1 MVLFYVVAGM
11 IFGSFFLVV
20 GSRLPK
26 GESIIKPGSHCEG
39 CNHPL
44 KWYDLIPVVSY
55 ISLKGKCRYCRKKLS
70 IIYPFIEL
78 FTGLLFGLAY
88 AKYGLSYEFLAACII
103 SSILVI
109 IYVSDFR
116 YYIILDSPI
125 VIGSIL
131 ILSLKWYYFG
141 FKVMVLSLI
150 SGVVLFMFMLLIKF
164 IGDKMFK
171 RESLGGGD
179 IKLSFFIGVV
189 LGLQLAFT
197 SLVIGSFMAFP
208 YAAYV
213 VIKNSNKEI
222 PYGPFL
228 ISGTLIV
235 FYFQNIIGN
244 LLSYI

>member
-1 MVLFYVVAGM
+1 M

-26 GESIIKPGSHCEG
+26 GESIVKPSSHCEG

-55 ISLKGKCRYCRKKLS
+55 ISLRGKCRYCQKKLS
-70 IIYPFIEL
+70 ILYPFIEL

-88 AKYGLSYEFLAACII
+88 LKYGFSYEFLAASII

-116 YYIILDSPI
+116 YYIILDSPL

-131 ILSLKWYYFG
+131 ILGLKWHFFG
-141 FKVMVLSLI
+141 FKSMALSLA
-150 SGVVLFMFMLLIKF
+150 SGLILFIFMLLIKF
-164 IGDKMFK
+164 IGDKLFK

-179 IKLSFFIGVV
+179 IKLAFFIGVA

-197 SLVIGSFMAFP
+197 SLVVGSFIAVP
-208 YAAYV
+208 YAIYV
-213 VIKNSNKEI
+213 VLKNNNKEI

-235 FYFQNIIGN
+235 FYFQNIISRLLN
-244 LLSYI
+244 LI